1 MKNISLIL
9 GISLLLISCGGNEP
23 TVDDLIAADDMAAIQ
38 AKKSELN
45 KQKTVI
51 EDQVAQLQKY
61 IADHSEAPA
70 KKDVSAMTVTDTTFV
85 HYIEL
90 QGSVDTKENITIMP
104 EMPGALTQVFVK
116 KGQRVSKGQR
126 LARIDDGGMSQNIEQ
141 MKVQAQ
147 LAQTTYE
154 RQKRLWEQNI
164 GSEIQY
170 LQTKATYEAQQK
182 AISSMERQL
191 AKTIVTAPF
200 SGTIDDVI
208 TEQGTVVSPG
218 MPLFRIVSLKNMYI
232 EVDVPE
238 TYITTIK
245 KGTEVLVDFPVLQEK
260 MESKVRETSSV
271 INPANR
277 SYSIE
282 IPVSNTS
289 GNVKPNLSA
298 RLSINDYTA
307 QNAILVPLSV
317 ISENQEGE
325 QYVMV
330 VAQGENG
337 IVAKRRPITTGKASG
352 DLIEITSGLKVGD
365 QVITE
370 GARTVKEDQ
379 EIAIKNS

>member
-1 MKNISLIL
+1 MKNISLII

-45 KQKTVI
+45 KQKSVI

-104 EMPGALTQVFVK
+104 EMPGALTQVYVK

-147 LAQTTYE
+147 LAKTTYE

-170 LQTKATYEAQQK
+170 LQTKANYDAQQK

-191 AKTIVTAPF
+191 AKTVVTAPF

-277 SYSIE
+277 SFSIE

-307 QNAILVPLSV
+307 ENAILVPLSV

-337 IVAKRRPITTGKASG
+337 IVAQRRPITTGKTSG

>member
-1 MKNISLIL
+1 MKKISLIL
-9 GISLLLISCGGNEP
+9 GISVLLISCGGNEP
-23 TVDDLIAADDMAAIQ
+23 TVADLIASGDMKAI
-38 AKKSELN
+38 ATKKTELLSEKSTIEESL
-45 KQKTVI
+45 KTI
-51 EDQVAQLQKY
+51 QKY
-61 IADHSEAPA
+61 QDEHGDAPV

-85 HYIEL
+85 HFIEL

-104 EMPGALTQVFVK
+104 EMAGTMTQVFVK
-116 KGQRVSKGQR
+116 EGQRVSKGQR
-126 LARIDDGGMSQNIEQ
+126 LAQIDDGGMSQNIEQ
-141 MKVQAQ
+141 MRVQAQ
-147 LAQTTYE
+147 LAKTTYE

-170 LQTKATYEAQQK
+170 LQTKANYEAQQK

-191 AKTIVTAPF
+191 AKTVVTAPF

-218 MPLFRIVSLKNMYI
+218 MPLFRIVSLKDMFI
-232 EVDVPE
+232 KVDVPE

-245 KGTEVLVDFPVLQEK
+245 KGTDVMVDFPVLQEK
-260 MESKVRETSSV
+260 MESNIRQTSSV

-282 IPVSNTS
+282 IPVNNKS
-289 GNVKPNLSA
+289 GNIKPNLTA

-307 QNAILVPLSV
+307 ENAILVPLSV

-337 IVAKRRPITTGKASG
+337 IIAKRRGITTGKTSG
-352 DLIEITSGLKVGD
+352 DLIEILDGLKTGD

-379 EIAIKNS
+379 EIAIKNN

>member
-104 EMPGALTQVFVK
+104 EMAGALTQVFVK

-126 LARIDDGGMSQNIEQ
+126 LARIDDAGMSQNIEQ
-141 MKVQAQ
+141 MRVQAQ

-307 QNAILVPLSV
+307 ENAILVPLSV

-337 IVAKRRPITTGKASG
+337 IVAQRRPITTGKASG

>member
-104 EMPGALTQVFVK
+104 EMAGALTQVFVK

-126 LARIDDGGMSQNIEQ
+126 LARIDDAGMSQNIEQ
-141 MKVQAQ
+141 MRVQAQ

-307 QNAILVPLSV
+307 ENAILVPLSV

-337 IVAKRRPITTGKASG
+337 IVAQRRSITTGKASG